1 MIERGQGKVH
11 QRKVQTSRRGF
22 CDAIMGNHIWGID
35 MMNSHRDD
43 LVKTIYNK
51 KVGKE
56 ITPENFAR
64 TTGYS
69 CLL

>member
-43 LVKTIYNK
+43 
-51 KVGKE
+51 
-56 ITPENFAR
+56 
-64 TTGYS
+64 
-69 CLL
+69 